1 MSGSAPATHRFH
13 DIYGAHSN
21 AIHRYCYRRLSP
33 SEADDATAD
42 VFLVVWR
49 RIDRAPSGEETLLW
63 LYGIA
68 RNVVR
73 NYQRSGRRIAKLRSR
88 LAGTAAP
95 RASDASVQVIRRI
108 DDQEILE
115 ALARLR
121 PADQEIL
128 RLAAWEGLKP
138 AEIGS
143 LLKIDPHAASM
154 RLQRARNRL
163 ARLINMPQTQKTA
176 ATTPRPVTHGGER

>member
-1 MSGSAPATHRFH
+1 MHQTLATEEFRSIYDANVDAIRSYCHRRVQ
-13 DIYGAHSN
+13 AQQV
-21 AIHRYCYRRLSP
+21 
-33 SEADDATAD
+33 EDAVAD

-49 RIDRAPSGEETLLW
+49 RIGDAPPGDEATLW

-73 NYQRSGRRIAKLRSR
+73 NHTRSKYRLQRLRGR
-88 LAGTAAP
+88 LAESAA
-95 RASDASVQVIRRI
+95 RSEADASVQVLRRI
-108 DDQEILE
+108 EDQEILD
-115 ALARLR
+115 ALAHLR

-138 AEIGS
+138 AEIATV
-143 LLKIDPHAASM
+143 LDIDPHAASM

-163 ARLINMPQTQKTA
+163 ARLIGMSVEKPNSKTV
-176 ATTPRPVTHGGER
+176 PRPVPNGGRR